1 MDGLNIPP
9 LASEPLPIQ
18 YCCIACMSFGNTLG
32 GRKAMAEE
40 VEKEK
45 RKGKRLIVSQSL
57 PGHDAACLL
66 SELPSPL
73 SHSEKNRRKKNDF
86 LLQQQQALAKSA
98 SCKAEAPWCCWW
110 PRRLL

>member
-1 MDGLNIPP
+1 MDRLNIPL
-9 LASEPLPIQ
+9 LASEPLPILLHHL
-18 YCCIACMSFGNTLG
+18 YVICKDLGRSRGHG
-32 GRKAMAEE
+32 GRGRKG
-40 VEKEK
+40 K

>member
-9 LASEPLPIQ
+9 LASELLPIQ

-73 SHSEKNRRKKNDF
+73 SHSEKNRRKKKRFPFAAAAGFGKVCF
-86 LLQQQQALAKSA
+86 L
-98 SCKAEAPWCCWW
+98 
-110 PRRLL
+110 